1 MQAGGDVLGRCL
13 TAKHVALEHLGQ
25 LITSY
30 VGKVPVGGGS
40 PQCLPAPSSA
50 KPGHHPT
57 HILSVHG
64 SSHRVSALVLCRFCL
79 KELGRTERQACM
91 LRWGI
96 MPSTAGGEGQ
106 GTVREPRCFE
116 ASGPGAGGGT
126 VKADGH

>member
-40 PQCLPAPSSA
+40 AQCLLEPSSA
-50 KPGHHPT
+50 KPGHHST

-64 SSHRVSALVLCRFCL
+64 SSYRVSPLVFCRFCL
-79 KELGRTERQACM
+79 KELGRTDRQA
-91 LRWGI
+91 
-96 MPSTAGGEGQ
+96 
-106 GTVREPRCFE
+106 
-116 ASGPGAGGGT
+116 
-126 VKADGH
+126 